1 MTITKTCFAPRGE
14 KRSYIGHV
22 ANFIFQP
29 RLVAI
34 ATIDA
39 RRIDRLIGC
48 RAKLRDLIVLER
60 GRPNLGECAGLCDE

>member
-1 MTITKTCFAPRGE
+1 LRRAA
-14 KRSYIGHV
+14 KRFHIGHV

-39 RRIDRLIGC
+39 RRIDRLVGC
-48 RAKLRDLIVLER
+48 RAKLRDLIKLER
-60 GRPNLGECAGLCDE
+60 GGPNLGECAGLCDEQTETH